1 MINAIIGTYQEW
13 SSGKSSEKL
22 ANMIKIDAKVRRE
35 NEARKI
41 DSENIVVGDIVLLES
56 GDKVPADLRLIET
69 YEFAIDESVLTG
81 ESIPKEK
88 DATLNKT
95 DTQLA
100 DRTNIAYAGSIVTKG
115 RGVGIVFA
123 VAKNTEFGR
132 VADKVFVSHE
142 TKSPLVIR
150 MEKFTKQISI
160 VFILLA
166 SILSLFL
173 FSKGYAISDIFSTVV
188 ALTVSA
194 IPEGLSIAMT
204 IVLSLSSARMAKRH
218 VIVKKL
224 NAVESLGSCSRIATD
239 KTGTL
244 TANEQTAKK
253 IVLPNGCVSYAKG
266 IGYNDIGEIEFDN
279 GTSEASKMQVQ
290 EIAYLGLLN
299 NEASLSIQNGKW
311 IHHGDAIDTAF
322 LALAYKLDVT
332 KKDEILQRIPY
343 ESKQRYSAV
352 VYEQNHD
359 RLVTVKGATEK
370 VLEFCDSMYLEEKPE
385 PLDSQK
391 IMQQANTLSNEG
403 FRVIAIAKGLQS
415 TEQQHEKFSVSSIP
429 PLTFVGMVAFVDPIR
444 EDVVEAI
451 QTCKKAGIKIS
462 MLTGDHLLTA
472 NAIANRLEIDDVH
485 ARVSPMDKLEIV
497 ENYKEQGDFIAVTGD
512 GVNDTPALKAANIG
526 IAMGSGTDIAK
537 ETGNMILADD
547 NFSSIVNG
555 IEEGRRT
562 YNNIRKVIYLLLS
575 TGFSEI
581 ILFVFSI
588 FFNLPIPLIAIQLL
602 WLNLI
607 SNGIQGDALAFEK
620 DTEDVMHKK
629 VKKKE
634 EKIFNKLMMSEIF
647 LSSFVMAV
655 VEFILYMYLLQ
666 VKHYDISLV
675 RTYLLTFMVFMENV
689 HIFNCRSESKS
700 IFQISISNNKFLMYS
715 ILVTT
720 LIQIFIVT
728 TPHFSAFF
736 QLTTLTIGQIG
747 FLLLLTIPVILV
759 MEVFKMVRRMHS
771 KS

>member
-35 NEARKI
+35 NESRKI

-69 YEFAIDESVLTG
+69 NELATDESILTG

-88 DATLNKT
+88 SSALNET
-95 DTQLA
+95 DTELA

-115 RGVGIVFA
+115 RGVGIVLA
-123 VAKNTEFGR
+123 VAKNTEFGK
-132 VADKVFVSHE
+132 VADKVLVSQE

-150 MEKFTKQISI
+150 MDKFTKQISI
-160 VFILLA
+160 GFILLA
-166 SILSLFL
+166 SILSFVL
-173 FSKGYAISDIFSTVV
+173 FSKGYEVSDIFANVV

-204 IVLSLSSARMAKRH
+204 IVLSLSSARMAKKH

-224 NAVESLGSCSRIATD
+224 DAVESLGSCSRIATD

-244 TANEQTAKK
+244 TANEQTAKR
-253 IVLPNGCVSYAKG
+253 IVLPNGSVSYAKG
-266 IGYNDIGEIEFDN
+266 IGYNDIGEVEFDI
-279 GTSEASKMQVQ
+279 GMSESSKIQVQ
-290 EIAYLGLLN
+290 ELAYLGLLN
-299 NEASLSIQNGKW
+299 NEASLNIKEGKW

-322 LALAYKLDVT
+322 LALAYKLNLT
-332 KKDEILQRIPY
+332 KKEEILQRIPY

-359 RLVTVKGATEK
+359 RFVTLKGATEK
-370 VLEFCDSMYLEEKPE
+370 ILEFCNSMYLEGKEE
-385 PLDSQK
+385 QLDSQK
-391 IMQQANTLSNEG
+391 IIQQANELSKEG
-403 FRVIAIAKGLQS
+403 FRVISIAKGLQS
-415 TEQQHEKFSVSSIP
+415 QNQKNEEFSESSIP
-429 PLTFVGMVAFVDPIR
+429 SLTFIGMVAFVDPIR
-444 EDVVEAI
+444 ENVIEAI
-451 QTCKKAGIKIS
+451 QRCKKAGIKIS
-462 MLTGDHLLTA
+462 MLTGDHPLTA
-472 NAIANRLEIDDVH
+472 NSIAKRLEIDDVY

-512 GVNDTPALKAANIG
+512 GVNDTPSLKAANIG

-555 IEEGRRT
+555 IEEGRRA

-581 ILFVFSI
+581 ILFVFAI
-588 FFNLPIPLIAIQLL
+588 FLNLPIPLVAIQLL

-607 SNGIQGDALAFEK
+607 SNGIQGGALAFEK
-620 DTEDVMHKK
+620 DIEDVMSKK

-634 EKIFNKLMMSEIF
+634 EKIFNKLMINEIF
-647 LSSFVMAV
+647 LSSFVIAV
-655 VEFILYMYLLQ
+655 VEFMVYLYLIQ
-666 VKHYDISLV
+666 VKHYDMTLI
-675 RTYLLTFMVFMENV
+675 RTYMLTLMVFMENV

-700 IFQISISNNKFLMYS
+700 IFQIPLSNNKFLMLS
-715 ILVTT
+715 ILITT
-720 LIQIFIVT
+720 LIQVLIVST
-728 TPHFSAFF
+728 NHFSGLF
-736 QLTTLTIGQIG
+736 QITTLTISQIG
-747 FLLLLTIPVILV
+747 SLLLLTIPVILV
-759 MEVFKMVRRMHS
+759 MEVFKMVRRIYI

>member
-81 ESIPKEK
+81 ESMPKEK
-88 DATLNKT
+88 DTTLNKT

-132 VADKVFVSHE
+132 VADKVLVSHE

-160 VFILLA
+160 GFILLA

-415 TEQQHEKFSVSSIP
+415 TEQQYEKFSVSSIP

>member
-1 MINAIIGTYQEW
+1 
-13 SSGKSSEKL
+13 
-22 ANMIKIDAKVRRE
+22 MIKIDAKVRRE
-35 NEARKI
+35 NESRKI

-69 YEFAIDESVLTG
+69 NELAIDESILTG

-88 DATLNKT
+88 DSTLNRT
-95 DTQLA
+95 DTELA

-115 RGVGIVFA
+115 RGIGIVLA
-123 VAKNTEFGR
+123 VAKDTEFGK
-132 VADKVFVSHE
+132 VADKVLVSQE
-142 TKSPLVIR
+142 TKSPLVTR
-150 MEKFTKQISI
+150 MDKFTKQISI
-160 VFILLA
+160 GFILLA
-166 SILSLFL
+166 SILSFVL
-173 FSKGYAISDIFSTVV
+173 FSKGYEVSDIFATVV

-204 IVLSLSSARMAKRH
+204 IVLSLASARMAKKH

-224 NAVESLGSCSRIATD
+224 DAVESLGSCSRIATD

-244 TANEQTAKK
+244 TANQQTAKR

-266 IGYNDIGEIEFDN
+266 IGYNDIGEVEFDN
-279 GTSEASKMQVQ
+279 GTSESSKLQVQ
-290 EIAYLGLLN
+290 ELAHLGLLN
-299 NEASLSIQNGKW
+299 NEASLSFKNEKW

-322 LALAYKLDVT
+322 LALAYKLNLT
-332 KKDEILQRIPY
+332 KKEEILQRIPY
-343 ESKQRYSAV
+343 ESKQKYSAV

-359 RLVTVKGATEK
+359 IFVTLKGATEK
-370 VLEFCDSMYLEEKPE
+370 ILEFCDSMYIEGKKER
-385 PLDSQK
+385 LDSQK
-391 IMQQANTLSNEG
+391 IIQQANELSKEG
-403 FRVIAIAKGLQS
+403 FRVISIAKGLQS
-415 TEQQHEKFSVSSIP
+415 QNQKNKKFSESSIP
-429 PLTFVGMVAFVDPIR
+429 PLTFIGMVAFVDPIR

-451 QTCKKAGIKIS
+451 QRCKKAGIKVS
-462 MLTGDHLLTA
+462 MLTGDHPLTA
-472 NAIANRLEIDDVH
+472 NSIANRLEIDDVH

-555 IEEGRRT
+555 IEEGRKS

-581 ILFVFSI
+581 FLFVFAI
-588 FFNLPIPLIAIQLL
+588 FLNLPIPLVAIQLL

-607 SNGIQGDALAFEK
+607 SNGIQGGALAFEN
-620 DTEDVMHKK
+620 DIEDVMSKK

-634 EKIFNKLMMSEIF
+634 EKIFNKLMINEIF
-647 LSSFVMAV
+647 LSSFIMAV
-655 VEFILYMYLLQ
+655 VEFIVYLYLIQ
-666 VKHYDISLV
+666 VKHYDMTLI
-675 RTYLLTFMVFMENV
+675 RTYMLTLMVFMENI

-700 IFQISISNNKFLMYS
+700 IFQIPLSNNKFLMFS
-715 ILVTT
+715 ILITSI
-720 LIQIFIVT
+720 IQILIVST
-728 TPHFSAFF
+728 NYFSSFLG
-736 QLTTLTIGQIG
+736 LTTLTISQIG

-759 MEVFKMVRRMHS
+759 MEVFKTVRRIYI